1 MDLEWREGHLER
13 FYNLREN
20 YSEHFDEERAK
31 EIAKWLKDHQ
41 EEVYLDKLLEEKLSH
56 EEALEIASKTTSSGV
71 SIEEL
76 TEAQLKRYQELKE
89 DFFSEADAI
98 DQVTQLT
105 PEQQRQYSLFL
116 GDGFGPDNAWGMA
129 LNYEAVEDEEQGKE
143 PQIPGGYSGDGFLK
157 TPEEIKSEL
166 NKAIATRSLCRR
178 YGRNGKEKQEQLIEY
193 DRRKDRLENTCLRIM
208 ATQSGSKDF
217 HQTAIVEKIGQRNI
231 C

>member
-1 MDLEWREGHLER
+1 MDLEWSEGHLER

-56 EEALEIASKTTSSGV
+56 EEAWEIASKTTSSGV

-76 TEAQLKRYQELKE
+76 TEAQLKRYQELRE
-89 DFFSEADAI
+89 EFFSEADAI

-105 PEQQRQYSLFL
+105 PEQQRQYMLFL
-116 GDGFGPDNAWGMA
+116 ENGFGPDDAWGMA
-129 LNYEAVEDEEQGKE
+129 SNYEPDEDDDEDEQS
-143 PQIPGGYSGDGFLK
+143 IPDGYSGEGFLE
-157 TPEEIKSEL
+157 TLEEIEYEL
-166 NKAIATRSLCRR
+166 NNAIATRSLCRR

-193 DRRKDRLENTCLRIM
+193 DRRIDRLEHLLKNFEKTVS
-208 ATQSGSKDF
+208 TE
-217 HQTAIVEKIGQRNI
+217 VEA
-231 C
+231 